1 MYEGPPLL
9 TIKRPSR
16 RPSEA
21 QIEAFTGVPTAV
33 VSDAMDG
40 RGALSRTSGIL
51 DPALP
56 PTVCGPALTVWT
68 GGCGFVVAACSETHR
83 NARRRGGACL

>member
-21 QIEAFTGVPTAV
+21 KIEAFTGVATL
-33 VSDAMDG
+33 SGRTQWTDAA
-40 RGALSRTSGIL
+40 RFLAQSGI
-51 DPALP
+51 
-56 PTVCGPALTVWT
+56 WT
-68 GGCGFVVAACSETHR
+68 PLCRQPSVDRH
-83 NARRRGGACL
+83 

>member
-21 QIEAFTGVPTAV
+21 QIEAFTGVPTCHIPDGSMAV
-33 VSDAMDG
+33 S
-40 RGALSRTSGIL
+40 
-51 DPALP
+51 
-56 PTVCGPALTVWT
+56 
-68 GGCGFVVAACSETHR
+68 
-83 NARRRGGACL
+83 